1 MDPSSKPVPSNSDD
15 YDRTYFLP
23 SHEGN
28 YVLPNAPLFSTLLQ
42 FAKRSPPRVVVRD
55 ISLGIERT
63 HAELLVDILVLR
75 RQIQSRL
82 SPETQE
88 RLRRSKE
95 VYIAILAPGGYEY
108 TVAFLAILA
117 LGAAAVPLS
126 KPVFCHLSTYPILT
140 DATGTHV
147 PVEEAAYLLRKS
159 QSIAILS
166 ASSTE
171 MLGTSL
177 ETYLRTNGFA
187 TFQSVPIWPS
197 LGTSGISVQ
206 DFCISS
212 NLALDE
218 NSAGVV
224 VFTSGTTGPP
234 KGVVMRRSFVYD
246 YALSVADHYRLTEND
261 VILHI
266 LPVHHATGVGI
277 SFFPFIVAGAC
288 VEFRNGSF
296 DASWL
301 WERWRAGGLSFF
313 SGVPTIYMRMMRF
326 YEEKLV
332 ALPSQELD
340 QYISGVRNL
349 RGLLCGS
356 SALPGP
362 IQSFWSEIMAGRVIL
377 TRYGATEFGAPF
389 KVSLEDKDLPDG
401 SVGKLEIGLDVK
413 LSGGNEGEIL
423 IKSPHMFARYD
434 FKPLINYSA
443 EYWLSFVADTSPMIR
458 PLARPMIRMDTSRQA
473 TLLAEADNTIS
484 FLAGHLSTSSN
495 QEGIKSLLWT
505 LSEIF

>member
-1 MDPSSKPVPSNSDD
+1 MDSPSKPVPSSSDD
-15 YDRTYFLP
+15 HDRTYFLP

-28 YVLPNAPLFSTLLQ
+28 YVLPNAPLFTTLLR
-42 FAKRSPPRVVVRD
+42 FAKRSPPRVAIRD

-63 HAELLVDILVLR
+63 HAELLVDILLLR
-75 RQIQSRL
+75 HQIQSRL
-82 SPETQE
+82 SPETRE

-108 TVAFLAILA
+108 TVGFLAILA

-126 KPVFCHLSTYPILT
+126 KLILLYLFYPMLT

-147 PVEEAAYLLRKS
+147 PVEEAAYLLQKS
-159 QSIAILS
+159 QSIAMLS

-171 MLGTSL
+171 TLGTSL

-187 TFQSVPIWPS
+187 TFQSMPIWPS
-197 LGTSGISVQ
+197 LGTSAISIQ
-206 DFCISS
+206 DFRISS

-224 VFTSGTTGPP
+224 IFTSGTTGPP

-277 SFFPFIVAGAC
+277 GFFPFIVAGAC

-326 YEEKLV
+326 YEEKL
-332 ALPSQELD
+332 APLPSQDLD

-362 IQSFWSEIMAGRVIL
+362 IQSFWSKIMAGRVIL

-401 SVGKLEIGLDVK
+401 SVGKLEVGLDVK

-434 FKPLINYSA
+434 FNYLLIILQS
-443 EYWLSFVADTSPMIR
+443 I
-458 PLARPMIRMDTSRQA
+458 
-473 TLLAEADNTIS
+473 
-484 FLAGHLSTSSN
+484 G
-495 QEGIKSLLWT
+495 
-505 LSEIF
+505 